1 MVIMFVVSD
10 KLKLVQLKVEV
21 PGGNTLDLYLGV
33 EAQAPETITMRREY
47 RCSSSEVIMQDP
59 VLFQG
64 RFYERRVLEK
74 QHRQGLVGHEGGV
87 GFMEA
92 TQLQEEIQAY
102 VREELEKLKLKDGK
116 LTQDEL
122 KAAAEYLA
130 ALIEEDSSIKAGFLS
145 SGLASDELDLLLAF
159 IYTHYGLSPQ
169 LKGKLKEDCPLAAI
183 RLLRC
188 LLLHEPSEMLTAEF
202 IEYAG
207 QCPPLPE
214 LIEVASELI
223 LSLSKAQQV
232 QLIEGLESRQ
242 DLKIKE
248 KDSLILVRLKASLM
262 HGQRADSGDSDQL
275 RTLRHTIEELKS
287 EVETLK
293 KNSGG
298 IPSTFE
304 ASTREMRQTQEA
316 LVRDKLNSQGELSEM
331 RGRVAAL
338 ELKLHS
344 AASPVKEGH
353 QLQALDKIE
362 MREVEERLR
371 RLEVH
376 LRELK
381 GEMQD
386 FKEHFTRTQEAIKT
400 DINTISLA
408 NSLPKLPSLEALVQ
422 KAIPA
427 EHPLVQVPQLPHYIC
442 SYQSSTSNF
451 HWTDMQT
458 GEEKAHTLPNYVFP
472 SYSSVCEG
480 PDNLLFITGGSPAG
494 KEVVSVHMD
503 SLALKNYPPV
513 LTPRIYHGSAYF
525 GGWLYVI
532 GGDGTKLCER
542 YDLQQTWT
550 AIPPL
555 PTSSTRCSNIGVV
568 VSCDKLY
575 CLGG

>member
-21 PGGNTLDLYLGV
+21 SGGNTLDLYLGV
-33 EAQAPETITMRREY
+33 EAQAPEAITMRREY
-47 RCSSSEVIMQDP
+47 KCSSSGVIMQDP
-59 VLFQG
+59 VVFQG

-74 QHRQGLVGHEGGV
+74 QPWQGLVGHKGGV

-102 VREELEKLKLKDGK
+102 VREELEKMKLKDGK

-130 ALIEEDSSIKAGFLS
+130 ALVEEDSSIKAGFLS
-145 SGLASDELDLLLAF
+145 SGLTSDELDFLLTF
-159 IYTHYGLSPQ
+159 IYTHSELSSQ
-169 LKGKLKEDCPLAAI
+169 LKAKLKEDCPLAAT
-183 RLLRC
+183 RLLRR
-188 LLLHEPSEMLTAEF
+188 LLLDEPSELLTAEF

-248 KDSLILVRLKASLM
+248 RDSLILVRLKASLM
-262 HGQRADSGDSDQL
+262 NGQRADSGDSDQL
-275 RTLRHTIEELKS
+275 RTLRHTIEGLKS
-287 EVETLK
+287 EVEALK
-293 KNSGG
+293 RNSAGN
-298 IPSTFE
+298 PSTFE
-304 ASTREMRQTQEA
+304 AFTKEMRQ
-316 LVRDKLNSQGELSEM
+316 SQGELGEM

-344 AASPVKEGH
+344 AASPERH
-353 QLQALDKIE
+353 QALDRRE
-362 MREVEERLR
+362 MSEVEGRLK
-371 RLEVH
+371 RLEGH

-386 FKEHFTRTQEAIKT
+386 FKEHFTRTEEAIKT
-400 DINTISLA
+400 DINTIRLA
-408 NSLPKLPSLEALVQ
+408 SSLPKLPSLEALVQ
-422 KAIPA
+422 KAIPT
-427 EHPLVQVPQLPHYIC
+427 EHPLVQVPQHHYIC
-442 SYQSSTSNF
+442 SYQYNTSNF

-458 GEEKAHTLPNYVFP
+458 GEETTHTLPNYTFQ
-472 SYSSVCEG
+472 YGSSVCKG
-480 PDNLLFITGGSPAG
+480 PDNLLFITGGGSG
-494 KEVVSVHMD
+494 RGQEVVSVQMD
-503 SLALKNYPPV
+503 SLALNNCPPM
-513 LTPRIYHGSAYF
+513 LTSRPYHGSAYF

-532 GGDGTKLCER
+532 GGSGTKLCER

-555 PTSSTRCSNIGVV
+555 PTTAYQDIGVV